1 MKMEEATAALEADGR
16 QGEERAHVGAHT
28 RIDWR
33 TGREVHVRGAAFWKE
48 HVARRIEQGLSVAA
62 YCEANGLAKA
72 TFRRY
77 ASATKAGSQGID
89 ARTQTPAQPSR
100 FVPVGGS
107 PAAVAEA
114 MVVEIEAGDGMKLR
128 LGGAAAD
135 RLVQHVLARL
145 A

>member
-1 MKMEEATAALEADGR
+1 MKMEEATAAREADGE
-16 QGEERAHVGAHT
+16 QGEEHAHISAHT

-33 TGREVHVRGAAFWKE
+33 TGRPVQVRGAAFWKE
-48 HVARRIEQGLSVAA
+48 HAARRIEQGLSVAA

-77 ASATKAGSQGID
+77 ASASKAGSQGID
-89 ARTQTPAQPSR
+89 VRTQASAQPSR
-100 FVPVGGS
+100 FVPVGG
-107 PAAVAEA
+107 PAAVTEA
-114 MVVEIEAGDGMKLR
+114 MAVVIEAGGMKLR
-128 LGGAAAD
+128 LCGAAAD

>member
-1 MKMEEATAALEADGR
+1 MKMEEATATLGADGR

-33 TGREVHVRGAAFWKE
+33 TGREVQVRSAAFWKE

-77 ASATKAGSQGID
+77 ASATKVGSQGID
-89 ARTQTPAQPSR
+89 VRTQVPVQPSR
-100 FVPVGGS
+100 FVPVGG
-107 PAAVAEA
+107 PATVAEA

-135 RLVQHVLARL
+135 RLLQHVLARL